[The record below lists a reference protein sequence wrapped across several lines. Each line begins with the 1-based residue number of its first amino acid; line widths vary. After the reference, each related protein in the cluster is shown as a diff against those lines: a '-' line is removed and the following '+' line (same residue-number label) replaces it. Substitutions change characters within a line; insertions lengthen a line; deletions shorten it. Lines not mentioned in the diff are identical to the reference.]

1 MKVTVRLSTEN
12 SFSVTVPDNA
22 NVEDLN
28 NSITV
33 ACPEG
38 LTIPLKFKLIL
49 NGERLTPNYK
59 SLSDFNVES
68 EVDKEVSA
76 NDIIVILMLIDDDSD
91 VITKDLLNTSGSVT
105 TSSNVAG
112 TQKIKK
118 KSSKKKC
125 SFKSCNSLPLRMVG
139 DCHHCNG
146 KFCAKHRLLEDHY
159 CSGLQY
165 CKDNA
170 HEQNASKLESERTI
184 SSKV

>member
-12 SFSVTVPDNA
+12 SFNVTVPDNA

-33 ACPEG
+33 ACPDSFN
-38 LTIPLKFKLIL
+38 IPHKFKLIL

-59 SLSDFNVES
+59 QLVDFNAEGIDS
-68 EVDKEVSA
+68 HE
-76 NDIIVILMLIDDDSD
+76 NGITVILMLIDDDSD
-91 VITKDLLNTSGSVT
+91 LITKDLSASST
-105 TSSNVAG
+105 TTAASATNPAG
-112 TQKIKK
+112 GQKIKK

-159 CSGLQY
+159 CSGLQF